1 MSHAAFRE
9 RYGPTAVV
17 TGAAAGI
24 GRGFARRLA
33 ARGLDLLLADK
44 DAAAL
49 TATVSELQTDHSIS
63 VEGLVVDLTRSAGVA
78 ALAERA
84 MELDFGL
91 LVNNA
96 GLGHTGWF
104 MQIPIEDHLEEIDL
118 NVRAT
123 LLLTHRLGQPLIA
136 RGRGGILFVASN
148 SSEFGSPSVANYAAT
163 KAYIRMLGE
172 ALFAELEEQGIDS
185 LALSPGLTRT
195 ETMSRRLG
203 DDVARRLGAME
214 PEDVAEEGLRAL
226 GTRPAHIVGTRNRL
240 LAVLSRDLTPR
251 AKALRKGLRRMM
263 STGLGR
269 PESPDPRAAD

>member
-1 MSHAAFRE
+1 MSESTFRD

-44 DAAAL
+44 DATSL
-49 TATVSELQTDHSIS
+49 TSTVSELQSEHSIS
-63 VEGLVVDLTRSAGVA
+63 VEGIVTDLTQTSGVEE
-78 ALAERA
+78 LAERA
-84 MELDFGL
+84 LELDFGL

-104 MQIPIEDHLEEIDL
+104 MQIPIEDHLEELDL

-123 LLLTHRLGQPLIA
+123 LLLTHRLGQSLIA
-136 RGRGGILFVASN
+136 RGRGGIVFIAST

-172 ALFAELEEQGIDS
+172 ALFAELEPHGVDS

-195 ETMSRRLG
+195 ATMSRRMG
-203 DDVARRLGAME
+203 DEAARQLGAME

-226 GTRPAHIVGTRNRL
+226 GKRPAHIVGTRNRL

-251 AKALRKGLRRMM
+251 ARALRKGLQRMM

-269 PESPDPRAAD
+269 PEPAGSDETD